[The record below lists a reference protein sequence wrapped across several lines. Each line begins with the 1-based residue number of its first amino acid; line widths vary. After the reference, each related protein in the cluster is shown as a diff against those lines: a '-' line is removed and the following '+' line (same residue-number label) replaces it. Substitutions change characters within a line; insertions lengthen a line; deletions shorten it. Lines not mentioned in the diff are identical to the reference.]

1 MKDTLKI
8 SAIFT
13 IFLILIPMLG
23 FLKYEPAAS
32 EPPDEEQ
39 TESEQDNAPTLN
51 DDCTFLVLECETG
64 QVLSMTMLEYVTGAV
79 LGEMPAD
86 YEEEALKAQAVAA
99 HTYALRRKMQQ
110 LSSPDPELKGAYISD
125 DSTKYQAFFTPEQA
139 QSFYG
144 EKYAEYNARVE
155 KAAAS
160 VINEILVSGGEPI
173 VAAFH
178 AVSSGKTE
186 SAEVVWGSAVD
197 YLVPVESEGD
207 ISAPNY
213 TEEKIFT
220 EAELEARLT
229 QSEYDITLPSDK
241 SKWLKINSV
250 SPSGTVTDVSAGDK
264 HLSGAELRQLLSL
277 RSACFMVEYDKDK
290 GYTITTKGS
299 GHGVGLS
306 QYGANEM
313 AKSGSN
319 YREILLHYYSGA
331 EIVTIDGNLS

>member
-1 MKDTLKI
+1 MKDILKI

-32 EPPDEEQ
+32 EPYKEEH
-39 TESEQDNAPTLN
+39 TISEQENTDILT
-51 DDCTFLVLECETG
+51 DDGSFLVLECETG

-99 HTYALRRKMQQ
+99 HTYALRRKYQQ
-110 LSSPDPELKGAYISD
+110 LSSPDPELKSAYISD

-144 EKYAEYNARVE
+144 EKYTEYSDRVE
-155 KAAAS
+155 KAASS

-178 AVSSGKTE
+178 AVSPGKTE
-186 SAEVVWGSAVD
+186 SAQVVWGSAVD
-197 YLVPVESEGD
+197 YLVPVDSPGD
-207 ISAPNY
+207 TSAPNY

-229 QSEYDITLPSDK
+229 QSEYDISLPQDK
-241 SKWLKINSV
+241 TEWLKINAV
-250 SPSGTVTDVSAGDK
+250 SPSGTVTDISAGDK

-277 RSACFMVEYDKDK
+277 RSACFTVEYDADK
-290 GYTITTKGS
+290 GYIITTKGS

-313 AKSGSN
+313 ARSGSN

-331 EIVTIDGNLS
+331 EIVTIDSDLS